1 MIRETGAK
9 TQVRAQQDSNEL
21 DAEARRERV
30 EAFQVAWDDMVAA
43 VAALSPEDQ
52 ERFEREMRDA
62 ISGGIQRRVVWLGAS
77 ATAEQTVPARSVRR
91 PGAGN
96 VAQ

>member
-62 ISGGIQRRVVWLGAS
+62 ISGGIQRRVV
-77 ATAEQTVPARSVRR
+77 
-91 PGAGN
+91 
-96 VAQ
+96 